1 MTYPAALELQILAC
15 RGLAARWRL
24 TWDELQYPCLPR
36 IMSSEQEALVET
48 VAAGIAATR
57 LLWEAG
63 IRFSFTRVLTEAE
76 CVGRPG
82 WNPARREVPA

>member
-15 RGLAARWRL
+15 RGLLARCRL
-24 TWDELQYPCLPR
+24 FWHVSDQVRLE
-36 IMSSEQEALVET
+36 
-48 VAAGIAATR
+48 AATVTQLEHTMAEGLAAVQ

-82 WNPARREVPA
+82 GHPARREAP